1 MAKKKKFFYKTNKQT
16 TPEKEE
22 STTKHSTSGTEKNTS
37 KPRLTTEKKSKI
49 LSGIKY
55 TYITVFFALLAG
67 FFSPLITGQSFDLV
81 IIGVIVL
88 FVGLGGAILVYKAAI
103 AEKYRIIYL
112 ASGFALIT
120 ISLIFIYDI
129 MGRSLIPF

>member
-1 MAKKKKFFYKTNKQT
+1 LTKKKKFFYKKIKQT
-16 TPEKEE
+16 DSQKEE
-22 STTKHSTSGTEKNTS
+22 TTKSSTSDNEKNIP
-37 KPRLTTEKKSKI
+37 KQRLTTEKGSKI

-55 TYITVFFALLAG
+55 VYITVFFTLLAG

-81 IIGVIVL
+81 IIGVIIL

-103 AEKYRIIYL
+103 SEKRRIIYL
-112 ASGFALIT
+112 GSGFALIT

-129 MGRSLIPF
+129 MGKPLLTF